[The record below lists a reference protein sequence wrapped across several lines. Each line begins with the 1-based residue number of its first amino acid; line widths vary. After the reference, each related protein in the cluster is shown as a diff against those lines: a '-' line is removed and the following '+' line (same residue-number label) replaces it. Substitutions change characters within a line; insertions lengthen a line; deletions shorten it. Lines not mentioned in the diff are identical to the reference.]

1 MDRADLFRYLL
12 RGDYVRLGTERFYV
26 PQGEGYPIDQDR
38 RTHSFDITA
47 APSKDGSTQIKTL
60 MHGDKALCE
69 ALC

>member
-1 MDRADLFRYLL
+1 M
-12 RGDYVRLGTERFYV
+12 
-26 PQGEGYPIDQDR
+26 PQGEGHPIDQDR
-38 RTHSFDITA
+38 RTHGFDITA